1 MGTKKTFKLNKDYY
15 GYIFIAPFII
25 VFLLFSF
32 YPILNT
38 FYLSFTNTQLMS
50 GFKGEFSGLLNYT
63 RLFETPMFMKSV
75 KNTWLIW
82 GLNFIPQMFF
92 ALLLAVLFNNQRLKL
107 RGVGGFKAIYFL
119 PNLLMP
125 AAVASLFN
133 SFLSLYGPVNQFLIS
148 IGITSEAI
156 NFLQLPVYAV
166 STVAFIQWW
175 MWFGQTT
182 IILFAGM
189 TSISPTYYEAA
200 MVDGASQFRMFK
212 SITLPLLKPILVYTL
227 VTSVVGGLQMF
238 DIPFLLTNGTGQ
250 PQGSIMTMNILM
262 NMKRTSAAGDIGA
275 AAAVSVMI
283 FLMSAVV
290 SLIVMKLL
298 SEKE

>member
-1 MGTKKTFKLNKDYY
+1 MNKQTSKLNKDYF
-15 GYIFIAPFII
+15 GYIFIAPFVI
-25 VFLLFSF
+25 VFLLFSL
-32 YPILNT
+32 YPIVNT
-38 FYLSFTNTQLMS
+38 FYLSFTNTQLMT
-50 GFKGEFSGLLNYT
+50 GFKGEFTGLLNYT
-63 RLFETPMFMKSV
+63 RLFETPMFLQAV
-75 KNTWLIW
+75 KNTWIIWLI
-82 GLNFIPQMFF
+82 NFIPQITF
-92 ALLLAVLFNNQRLKL
+92 ALLLATLFNNQRLKL

-133 SFLSLYGPVNQFLIS
+133 SFLSLYGPINQLLIS
-148 IGITSEAI
+148 TGVTVEAI
-156 NFLQLPVYAV
+156 NFLKVPFFAV

-182 IILFAGM
+182 IVIFAGM
-189 TSISPTYYEAA
+189 TSISLTYYEAA
-200 MVDGASQFRMFK
+200 MVDGASQFAMFR
-212 SITLPLLKPILVYTL
+212 SITLPLLKPILIYTL

-238 DIPFLLTNGTGQ
+238 DIPYLLTNGTGQ

-275 AAAVSVMI
+275 AASVSIMI
-283 FLMSAVV
+283 FLMSAIV
-290 SLIVMKLL
+290 SLIIMKLL

>member
-1 MGTKKTFKLNKDYY
+1 MTSKVEKNYY
-15 GYIFIAPFII
+15 GYLFIAPFVI

-32 YPILNT
+32 YPIVNT
-38 FYLSFTNTQLMS
+38 FYLSFTNTQLMT
-50 GFKGEFSGLLNYT
+50 GFDGEFTGLLNYK
-63 RLFETPMFMKSV
+63 RLFETPLFMQSV
-75 KNTWLIW
+75 KNTWIIW
-82 GLNFIPQMFF
+82 ILNFIPQMVF

-125 AAVASLFN
+125 AAVASLFY
-133 SFLSLYGPVNQFLIS
+133 SFLSLYGPVNQFLLS
-148 IGITSEAI
+148 TGITTEAI
-156 NFLQLPVYAV
+156 DFLKSPFYAV

-182 IILFAGM
+182 IVVFAGM

-200 MVDGASQFRMFK
+200 MVDGATQFQMFK
-212 SITLPLLKPILVYTL
+212 AITLPLLKPILVYTL

-238 DIPFLLTNGTGQ
+238 DIPYLLTNGTGA
-250 PQGSIMTMNILM
+250 PQGSIMTMNVLM

-283 FLMSAVV
+283 FIMSSIISV
-290 SLIVMKLL
+290 IIMKLL
-298 SEKE
+298 ADKE